1 MSNILRAVIMMK
13 GTSVHAS
20 RRSDACGHCDLY
32 VHCEDLPD
40 CSAFTDGGEGLA
52 TMAQLI
58 LKPDWLLRNS
68 ALKCAGDHAAPD
80 LCSLLY

>member
-1 MSNILRAVIMMK
+1 M
-13 GTSVHAS
+13 
-20 RRSDACGHCDLY
+20 
-32 VHCEDLPD
+32 HCEDLPD